1 MSKWSWDSD
10 SEKGISVFKTSLVF
24 NTGLFFEQSFDDDQP
39 GTMGPPGGPIVI
51 GPQAAAPAAATA
63 GPRVSDPT
71 HSFGDRPDRSGPRRW
86 EKRSYPQPQDE
97 ADLSDLSEP
106 AAAES
111 PLKKLNLAYAAL
123 IKLQVQ
129 YLGATTTSTMMRLQE
144 YLPLPVIRKNQVQF
158 LTGLF
163 QQIEK
168 CREMI
173 REAMNQG
180 HLTGFSPES
189 MDSDS
194 WLTSLSKSQSMINT
208 KLSVLTQLHCL
219 DEFYGEF
226 QWLAVS
232 NHSCQVN
239 RLQNRRYLRRCPVQG
254 KDFVDWLTRNTFDLQ
269 ALKEYGWLTMEHFI
283 PGAQQVKVIL
293 KRGSEGKQE
302 NEIKLVRFEESF
314 KGAVVLETIDFSMSD
329 LQGTDTDNAIPS
341 GLFQVTIIP
350 SVLKGTCEK
359 LEKKEPKSEA
369 TLRIEKFANQIQSL
383 LKSLVILME
392 ALSNND
398 QCFLNL
404 WVVDHQTKKDCKKD
418 KNKEDDSTVTLE

>member
-1 MSKWSWDSD
+1 M
-10 SEKGISVFKTSLVF
+10 
-24 NTGLFFEQSFDDDQP
+24 
-39 GTMGPPGGPIVI
+39 
-51 GPQAAAPAAATA
+51 
-63 GPRVSDPT
+63 
-71 HSFGDRPDRSGPRRW
+71 
-86 EKRSYPQPQDE
+86 
-97 ADLSDLSEP
+97 
-106 AAAES
+106 
-111 PLKKLNLAYAAL
+111 
-123 IKLQVQ
+123 
-129 YLGATTTSTMMRLQE
+129 
-144 YLPLPVIRKNQVQF
+144 QF

-163 QQIEK
+163 QQIEQCK
-168 CREMI
+168 EMI

-293 KRGSEGKQE
+293 KRGLEEGQAQ
-302 NEIKLVRFEESF
+302 LVQFDQLF

-350 SVLKGTCEK
+350 SVLKSTCEK

-398 QCFLNL
+398 RCFLNL
-404 WVVDHQTKKDCKKD
+404 WVVDHQTKKGYKKD
-418 KNKEDDSTVTLE
+418 KNKDSTVTIE

>member
-1 MSKWSWDSD
+1 MAL
-10 SEKGISVFKTSLVF
+10 G
-24 NTGLFFEQSFDDDQP
+24 
-39 GTMGPPGGPIVI
+39 
-51 GPQAAAPAAATA
+51 
-63 GPRVSDPT
+63 
-71 HSFGDRPDRSGPRRW
+71 
-86 EKRSYPQPQDE
+86 KRSYPA
-97 ADLSDLSEP
+97 ADPESE
-106 AAAES
+106 ES

-129 YLGATTTSTMMRLQE
+129 SGCNKQQTQQFVAPRFCTCNLINTSTMLRLEE

-219 DEFYGEF
+219 DEFYGEC

-232 NHSCQVN
+232 NHSFQVN
-239 RLQNRRYLRRCPVQG
+239 RFQNRRHLRRCPVQG

-293 KRGSEGKQE
+293 KRGPEGNKRMRLSWFGS
-302 NEIKLVRFEESF
+302 KS
-314 KGAVVLETIDFSMSD
+314 
-329 LQGTDTDNAIPS
+329 PS
-341 GLFQVTIIP
+341 KVQWSLRPLIFQ
-350 SVLKGTCEK
+350 
-359 LEKKEPKSEA
+359 
-369 TLRIEKFANQIQSL
+369 
-383 LKSLVILME
+383 
-392 ALSNND
+392 
-398 QCFLNL
+398 
-404 WVVDHQTKKDCKKD
+404 
-418 KNKEDDSTVTLE
+418 

>member
-1 MSKWSWDSD
+1 MGAAVTVVWAPPLNAMV
-10 SEKGISVFKTSLVF
+10 G
-24 NTGLFFEQSFDDDQP
+24 GPPQAQAAQQSFDDNQP
-39 GTMGPPGGPIVI
+39 GTMGPPGGPIAI

-63 GPRVSDPT
+63 SPRVSDPT

-163 QQIEK
+163 QQIEQCK
-168 CREMI
+168 EMI
-173 REAMNQG
+173 WEAMNQG

-219 DEFYGEF
+219 DEFYGEC

-232 NHSCQVN
+232 NHSFQVN
-239 RLQNRRYLRRCPVQG
+239 RFQNRRHLRRCPVQG
-254 KDFVDWLTRNTFDLQ
+254 NFASNLSQ
-269 ALKEYGWLTMEHFI
+269 I
-283 PGAQQVKVIL
+283 VKM
-293 KRGSEGKQE
+293 
-302 NEIKLVRFEESF
+302 
-314 KGAVVLETIDFSMSD
+314 VV
-329 LQGTDTDNAIPS
+329 
-341 GLFQVTIIP
+341 GL
-350 SVLKGTCEK
+350 
-359 LEKKEPKSEA
+359 
-369 TLRIEKFANQIQSL
+369 
-383 LKSLVILME
+383 
-392 ALSNND
+392 
-398 QCFLNL
+398 
-404 WVVDHQTKKDCKKD
+404 
-418 KNKEDDSTVTLE
+418 